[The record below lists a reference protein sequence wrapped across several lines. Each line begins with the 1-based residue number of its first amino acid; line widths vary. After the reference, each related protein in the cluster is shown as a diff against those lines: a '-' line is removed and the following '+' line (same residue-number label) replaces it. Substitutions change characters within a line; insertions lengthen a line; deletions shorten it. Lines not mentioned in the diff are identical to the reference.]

1 MTSHKANFAGLI
13 SPGQQSEMKAIL
25 AGAWPP
31 LKPLPVFKYET
42 AEFRATIDFD
52 RKRGE
57 WMCRKTSLPSNQ
69 VQELRG
75 GLREITMALPH
86 GEAEASIEE
95 AEHQE
100 RESKTDMN
108 RRLQAMHDW
117 RENYA
122 NGARYFELRNYV
134 SDSQRSELD
143 DSLRLTLTAR
153 QLQFNAKNVANVFDD
168 LAIAGGR
175 FAALMEFA
183 KRNKDNHGADPLPQ
197 GEGVAHEA
205 EHTNSLAPELP
216 ALSIKDVSLEHEQ
229 TPLAER
235 AAPTL
240 SQQFETEIKTESSE
254 PEIVGADAPSLV
266 ENLQL
271 ETHHSPAFAG
281 VAAQPRTSQPFTP
294 DRVEGWFSRFAAF
307 KISAFQVKVFASLL
321 LFATATFAIG
331 LTVGRGVL
339 GRRLREA
346 AKSTVAVDATPPAP
360 PVKANKPASRTSTSS
375 AVGSDESA
383 GAARLG
389 DATLSGEKSKESTR
403 GSESLETRSTG
414 SDSPLTAE
422 SKPPA
427 GIEFNSERRHA
438 GRGAVRDVSPRAG
451 AKLVRSHKSSGQV
464 RSALRSPAPYKLTSA
479 TGAGGYVSRPSTLL
493 VSVPSRGSQP
503 FRVSFPERTI
513 AATSSLAMASELSVL
528 VGPGLGPGM
537 DHKSAR
543 LEAGELVSFV
553 WPRYATPSLRPGF
566 AEVITISANIGPA
579 GEVQGVKF
587 LSGSVSLLPATT
599 QAIRQWR
606 YRPTL
611 LDKRPVQAQ
620 QDVTIEFGP
629 PQTASLVASR
639 RPAHNEAQSKQLATS
654 GNK

>member
-13 SPGQQSEMKAIL
+13 SPEQQSEMKAIL

-42 AEFRATIDFD
+42 AEFRASIDFD

-57 WMCRKTSLPSNQ
+57 WVCRKTSLPSNQ

-75 GLREITMALPH
+75 GLREITLALPH
-86 GEAEASIEE
+86 GEAEVSMEE

-122 NGARYFELRNYV
+122 NGARYFELRNDV
-134 SDSQRSELD
+134 SESQRSELD

-183 KRNKDNHGADPLPQ
+183 TRNMANRGTDPQAQ
-197 GEGVAHEA
+197 GEEVPHEA
-205 EHTNSLAPELP
+205 ERTNSLAAELP
-216 ALSIKDVSLEHEQ
+216 ALSIRDVSLEHEQ
-229 TPLAER
+229 TPVAER
-235 AAPTL
+235 AAHTVPPQL
-240 SQQFETEIKTESSE
+240 E
-254 PEIVGADAPSLV
+254 ADALQMVDADSPSLA
-266 ENLQL
+266 EDRLQDPL
-271 ETHHSPAFAG
+271 DSPAFSG
-281 VAAQPRTSQPFTP
+281 LAAHPRTSQPFAP
-294 DRVEGWFSRFAAF
+294 GSVESWFSRFAAL
-307 KISAFQVKVFASLL
+307 KVSAFQVKVIALLL

-331 LTVGRGVL
+331 LTVGRGLL
-339 GRRLREA
+339 GRRVPEVP
-346 AKSTVAVDATPPAP
+346 KSAVAVDATSPAP
-360 PVKANKPASRTSTSS
+360 AVQADKPAARASTSP
-375 AVGSDESA
+375 AGGSDESA
-383 GAARLG
+383 GAARRG

-403 GSESLETRSTG
+403 GSESSEARSAG
-414 SDSPLTAE
+414 SGSSLTAE

-427 GIEFNSERRHA
+427 RIDNNFERSRV
-438 GRGAVRDVSPRAG
+438 GRGTAPDASRRAS
-451 AKLVRSHKSSGQV
+451 AKLARSRKAAGPV
-464 RSALRSPAPYKLTSA
+464 RSAQRSPAPYQLTSA
-479 TGAGGYVSRPSTLL
+479 SDAGAHLPRPTTLL

-513 AATSSLAMASELSVL
+513 AATSSMAMASELSVL
-528 VGPGLGPGM
+528 VPPELGPRV

-553 WPRYATPSLRPGF
+553 WPRYPTPSLRPGS
-566 AEVITISANIGPA
+566 AEVIKVRASLGPA

-587 LSGSVSLLPATT
+587 LSGSVALLPATT

-611 LDKRPVQAQ
+611 LDKRPLQAQ
-620 QDVTIEFGP
+620 QDVTIEFRP
-629 PQTASLVASR
+629 PQSASLVASR
-639 RPAHNEAQSKQLATS
+639 RPAHNESQSK
-654 GNK
+654 